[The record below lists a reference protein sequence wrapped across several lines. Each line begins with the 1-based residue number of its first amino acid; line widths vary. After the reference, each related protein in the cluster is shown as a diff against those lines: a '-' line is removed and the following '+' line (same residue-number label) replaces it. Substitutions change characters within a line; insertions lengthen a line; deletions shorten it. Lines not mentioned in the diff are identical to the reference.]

1 MKSSIVQASGIRRG
15 LGVAGIL
22 SEGPG
27 ISGVAGVA
35 AASRGGASS
44 ERPAGSREA

>member
-27 ISGVAGVA
+27 ISGVA